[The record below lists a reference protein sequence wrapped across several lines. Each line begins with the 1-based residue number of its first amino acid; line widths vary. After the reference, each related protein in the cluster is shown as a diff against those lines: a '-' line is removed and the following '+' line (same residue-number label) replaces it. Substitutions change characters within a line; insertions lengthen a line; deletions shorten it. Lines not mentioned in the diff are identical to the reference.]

1 MKIIKSFIFVSVFM
15 TFLLSQAVA
24 QELKLGSVQPLTG
37 GGSLF
42 GLTAKQGFTM
52 AMEELNQKGGVGGKE
67 LDIIIYDSTTK
78 PPVAA
83 TLAQRLLFEDKVPL
97 IFGSASSVD
106 TLAMMEVTERAQ
118 FPLFTPSA
126 SAPLITE
133 KGYKWIWRVGQTD
146 KICATLLGKAISRK
160 SDWNRVA
167 FLYENTDYGR
177 TPAKCW
183 QESLKK

>member
-52 AMEELNQKGGVGGKE
+52 AMEELNQKGGVGGKK

-83 TLAQRLLFEDKVPL
+83 TLAQRLLFAE
-97 IFGSASSVD
+97 
-106 TLAMMEVTERAQ
+106 
-118 FPLFTPSA
+118 
-126 SAPLITE
+126 
-133 KGYKWIWRVGQTD
+133 
-146 KICATLLGKAISRK
+146 
-160 SDWNRVA
+160 
-167 FLYENTDYGR
+167 
-177 TPAKCW
+177 
-183 QESLKK
+183 